1 MMNQDESVNNV
12 RCDDQ
17 ETEALQF
24 ACEESE
30 CEDIVDS
37 SLGQELEREEC
48 RILTSVMGMR
58 ALSDGEVLVKEGD
71 AENTLFVLT
80 RGKLIVS
87 SNVDGNEVSVYTMKV
102 GECAGTRAFV
112 DLAPRKATLT
122 SEGHSIVYTLEPA
135 NFESLLDDHPR
146 IVYKIMR
153 GLFRL
158 THMNLMRMNVETQE
172 LSNYI
177 HKSGG
182 RY

>member
-1 MMNQDESVNNV
+1 MSQQPNSQQIDGE
-12 RCDDQ
+12 Q
-17 ETEALQF
+17 EA
-24 ACEESE
+24 E
-30 CEDIVDS
+30 CESIVDS
-37 SLGQELEREEC
+37 SLGQELEKDEC
-48 RILTSVMGMR
+48 QILTTVMGTR
-58 ALSDGEVLVKEGD
+58 SLNDGEVLVKEGD
-71 AENTLFVLT
+71 AENTLFILT
-80 RGKLIVS
+80 QGKLIVS
-87 SNVDGNEVSVYTMKV
+87 SKVEGKEVAVYAMKV

-122 SEGHSIVYTLEPA
+122 AEGDSTVYTLEPE
-135 NFESLLDDHPR
+135 NFESLLDSHPR

-177 HKSGG
+177 NKSGG

>member
-1 MMNQDESVNNV
+1 MNQQAT
-12 RCDDQ
+12 DDKAKC
-17 ETEALQF
+17 EA
-24 ACEESE
+24 
-30 CEDIVDS
+30 IVDS
-37 SLGQELEREEC
+37 SLGQELEKEEC
-48 RILTSVMGMR
+48 QVLTTVMGVR
-58 ALSDGEVLVKEGD
+58 NLSDGEVLVKEGD
-71 AENTLFVLT
+71 SDNTLFILT
-80 RGKLIVS
+80 KGKLVVS
-87 SNVDGNEVSVYTMKV
+87 SKVDGKEQAVHTMKV

-122 SEGHSIVYTLEPA
+122 AEGPATVYTMEPEDFEGLLEKY
-135 NFESLLDDHPR
+135 PR
-146 IVYKIMR
+146 IVFKVMR